1 MQEIYDMQYELNK
14 FIFKEKLNLNYDDII
29 NGDDKIKSEWFGNFH
44 RAFLAEV
51 FELEE
56 DYNIH
61 DGLYSKNALIEIVDM
76 LHFLFSMSHFTKFE
90 FYSDSTIEDISKS
103 NTVDFHEHIAEIHF
117 SSGNLYSEY
126 TWKWWSNDIQFNW
139 FYMEDTIDTLFRT
152 IIRLSYWYGFT
163 WKQIKDTYIAKNK
176 VNYERVINGYNSFNK
191 TEDDNMKIIEEI
203 NNPRS

>member
-1 MQEIYDMQYELNK
+1 MKEISKMQYELNK
-14 FIFKEKLNLNYDDII
+14 FILKEKLNLDYEDII

-56 DYNIH
+56 DYIVNF
-61 DGLYSKNALIEIVDM
+61 GYESKNALIEIVDM
-76 LHFLFSMSHFTKFE
+76 LHFLFSMGHLIKMDIYRDE
-90 FYSDSTIEDISKS
+90 IIEKIMKS
-103 NTVDFHEHIAEIHF
+103 NVLEFEENIGEIHYL
-117 SSGNLYSEY
+117 SGDLYSKY

-139 FYMEDTIDTLFRT
+139 IEMKDTIDALFKT

-191 TEDDNMKIIEEI
+191 TEDDNLKIIQEMK
-203 NNPRS
+203 